1 MKKILLL
8 VFILSTSIVA
18 WAVSSSISTFRAF
31 SNGTNITV
39 QWSTTSETN
48 LKEFEIQR
56 SSNNSA
62 FKKVTTVEAK
72 GKISDYKYVDEDA
85 LLKQGDVDPQVQSG
99 KVYSYRIKSIFDD
112 GNEELSE
119 SISVTHQTNSIRRT
133 WGMIKELF
141 R

>member
-1 MKKILLL
+1 MKKILLI
-8 VFILSTSIVA
+8 VFILTASMAV
-18 WAVSSSISTFRAF
+18 WAVSSTISTFRAF
-31 SNGTNITV
+31 SNGANITV
-39 QWSTTSETN
+39 QWSTTDESN
-48 LKEFEIQR
+48 LKGFEIQR
-56 SSNNSA
+56 SGDNSA
-62 FKKVTTVEAK
+62 FKKVASVDAN

-85 LLKQGDVDPQVQSG
+85 LLKQGDNDPQVQSG
-99 KVYSYRIKSIFDD
+99 KIYSYRIKSIFND